1 MSSGPDSGI
10 TNGGQ
15 TSFDQFESEQKAKDN
30 EKNVESQL
38 NGVSHVF
45 DSFPKNINEGKQGK
59 HIPGHNNYK
68 KGKSVLNIGLQE
80 AQLLVNKFSGKG
92 SAIGENKER
101 VDFGKVIG
109 KYIDPTTGKSQK
121 TTIGIIHYSK
131 SGTHIVPARP
141 IN

>member
-45 DSFPKNINEGKQGK
+45 DSFPKSINEGKQGK

-68 KGKSVLNIGLQE
+68 E
-80 AQLLVNKFSGKG
+80 
-92 SAIGENKER
+92 
-101 VDFGKVIG
+101 
-109 KYIDPTTGKSQK
+109 
-121 TTIGIIHYSK
+121 
-131 SGTHIVPARP
+131 
-141 IN
+141 